1 MQYYP
6 LLLYSIVPL
15 IASTLYTFLAKALND
30 FEEHPTQVNKKNA
43 LVIKVCTGE
52 ERNEDN
58 RQMLS
63 VVFSLQFT
71 AWRVPSSA
79 LQRNGE
85 GKPVRASGP
94 RPCTVNGFSTGALSQ

>member
-43 LVIKVCTGE
+43 LVIKVCARE
-52 ERNEDN
+52 ER
-58 RQMLS
+58 
-63 VVFSLQFT
+63 
-71 AWRVPSSA
+71 
-79 LQRNGE
+79 G
-85 GKPVRASGP
+85 
-94 RPCTVNGFSTGALSQ
+94 